1 MSTQG
6 NKLTAIADAIRE
18 KEGSTGTIPANDFPD
33 RIRAIETGVDTSDA
47 TAMADD
53 ILLDKT
59 AYVDGE
65 KVTGTILSKSEKIW
79 IPTTVDQTIAA
90 GNYLAGT
97 QTIKG
102 DANLKPENI
111 KEGISIFGVT
121 GTHKGVPPGVY
132 GVIWDGSSTTKWTRT
147 DKSAS
152 FADPN
157 PYVADASSY
166 GSPFDDLQPWAGM
179 VRSTR
184 DGGEMVAIPKFW
196 YKLEKLGNGL
206 KIQIADNQADGF
218 YVSPA
223 HMDRGDGKGER
234 DIVYIGRYHC
244 GSNYKSN
251 SGQMPKSG
259 EFRSGFRNYIHN
271 LGANIWQYDF
281 VMRFTVWLLYLVEF
295 ADWDSQAKIG
305 RGTGNGKST
314 QSMGYTDSMP
324 YHTGTTQTSR
334 TKYGIGT
341 QYRNIEGLWDN
352 SLDYIDGCY
361 NNSNGFNIILNPNN
375 FSDTSGGVNVGVP
388 MSGYPT
394 AFNVVNQAGFPMF
407 IPSSTTG
414 GDYDVACCDMW
425 GFSAT
430 DKSVCA
436 GATYYNNMSVGLFHI
451 DSNRDTSLSSIPNT
465 SRIQELP

>member
-18 KEGSTGTIPANDFPD
+18 KEGSIDPITANDFPA

-47 TAMADD
+47 TATADD
-53 ILLDKT
+53 ILASKT
-59 AYVDGE
+59 AYVDGQ
-65 KVTGTILSKSEKIW
+65 KVTGTIPSKSEKIW
-79 IPTTVDQTIAA
+79 IPTTVDQTIVA

-97 QTIKG
+97 QIIKG

-147 DKSAS
+147 DQSAN

-157 PYVADASSY
+157 PYVDGASSY
-166 GSPFDDLQPWAGM
+166 GSPFDNLQPWAGM

-184 DGGEMVAIPKFW
+184 DGGKMVAIPKFW
-196 YKLEKLGNGL
+196 YKLEKSGNGL

-218 YVSPA
+218 SVSPA

-244 GSNYKSN
+244 GSDYKSN
-251 SGQMPKSG
+251 SGQSPKSDLSR
-259 EFRSGFRNYIHN
+259 ESFRRYIHN
-271 LGANIWQYDF
+271 LGANIWQCDF

-295 ADWDSQAKIG
+295 ADWDSQSTIG
-305 RGTGNGKST
+305 RGCGNNSSK

-324 YHTGTTQTSR
+324 YHTGTTKNSR
-334 TKYGIGT
+334 TTYGLGT

-352 SLDYIDGCY
+352 KLDYIDGCY
-361 NNSNGFNIILNPNN
+361 NNTDGFQIILNPSN
-375 FSDTSGGVNVGVP
+375 FSDTNGGTNVGIP
-388 MSGYPT
+388 KSGFPIG
-394 AFNVVNQAGFPMF
+394 FDIVNQAGFPMF
-407 IPSSTTG
+407 IPSKNG
-414 GDYDVACCDMW
+414 GSNKMVSCDFW
-425 GFSAT
+425 GFSNSDIAV
-430 DKSVCA
+430 SA
-436 GATYYNNMSVGLFHI
+436 GGSYIQTLNSGLFSI
-451 DSNRDTSLSSIPNT
+451 NYERETSFSSNPPT